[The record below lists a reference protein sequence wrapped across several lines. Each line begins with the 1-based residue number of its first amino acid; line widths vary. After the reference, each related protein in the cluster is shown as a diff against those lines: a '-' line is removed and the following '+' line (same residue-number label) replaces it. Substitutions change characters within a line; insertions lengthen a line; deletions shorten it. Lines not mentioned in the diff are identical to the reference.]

1 VSSTSPTLREARDS
15 VAPSV
20 RSAYGARLAEEMAEE
35 IRDAE
40 AELEAIERE
49 LADVSVRRAAAEDLT
64 RGTRALAA
72 LLGSAEAR
80 RARATVRQLSARRQ
94 ELLDA
99 HARMRAVLAKRRT
112 KAAMLAQYAGA
123 R

>member
-1 VSSTSPTLREARDS
+1 MSSTSPTLTEAPDS

-49 LADVSVRRAAAEDLT
+49 LADVSVRCAAAEDLM

-72 LLGSAEAR
+72 LLGSTEAR
-80 RARATVRQLSARRQ
+80 RARAAVRQLSARRQ